1 MPKTPDDLTRRRASN
16 LRLPTPGSANAWR
29 LTKDGRDTGT
39 QVNGLPA
46 SIGID
51 PGLDVAPDGRG
62 LAHVP
67 PGQVRYHLDHGDP
80 AQVLG
85 EFAPDP
91 PGRRLCYPSRRRAPA
106 AFGLPADMLRC
117 QT

>member
-1 MPKTPDDLTRRRASN
+1 MPKTPDDLTRRRAIN

-29 LTKDGRDTGT
+29 LRRDGCDTGT

-46 SIGID
+46 SIGVD
-51 PGLDVAPDGRG
+51 SSLDVALDGRG

-67 PGQVRYHLDHGDP
+67 PGRVRHRLDHGDP

-91 PGRRLCYPSRRRAPA
+91 PGYHLCYPSRRHAST
-106 AFGLPADMLRC
+106 AFRLLADTLRC
-117 QT
+117 RI